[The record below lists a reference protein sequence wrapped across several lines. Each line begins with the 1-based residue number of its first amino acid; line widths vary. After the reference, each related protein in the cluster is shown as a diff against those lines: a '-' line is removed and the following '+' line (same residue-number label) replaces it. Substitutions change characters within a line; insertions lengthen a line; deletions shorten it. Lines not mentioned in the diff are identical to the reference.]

1 MKNQFSIG
9 NSLLGRTLHY
19 VLPNKG
25 NLENATS
32 FALFIK
38 NEVDYIFVDLPSL
51 NISFEPLDQVSEV
64 WSHPSSTLQTYWW
77 ADCRE
82 FIREFFASSLL
93 PTSMKKD
100 LVKPLLKRDN
110 LDVDN
115 LSNVRPTSQLH
126 LFYKSLHVWLQ
137 IKSATS
143 LNLIAFWITF
153 KVLTLSIKVLKRL

>member
-1 MKNQFSIG
+1 MKNQFFIC

-19 VLPNKG
+19 VLPNTC

-38 NEVDYIFVDLPSL
+38 NEVDYIIVFLPST
-51 NISFEPLDQVSEV
+51 NFTSEPLNQVSEV

-115 LSNVRPTSQLH
+115 LILEKSENLLICILT
-126 LFYKSLHVWLQ
+126 KSLCRAW
-137 IKSATS
+137 
-143 LNLIAFWITF
+143 
-153 KVLTLSIKVLKRL
+153 